1 MKLDD
6 IMSHWEKDSSFDR
19 TELGE
24 ESLKTPK
31 LHQKYY
37 KIYVQERLQLQKLES
52 EYKELYKLKFEY
64 FMGSIADDDLKE
76 HGWHPNP
83 LKILRQDMPM
93 HMDAD
98 QDIIAISLRMG
109 LQNEKIDYV
118 KSILSMI
125 NNRGFQI
132 KNAID
137 FEKFKNGL

>member
-1 MKLDD
+1 
-6 IMSHWEKDSSFDR
+6 
-19 TELGE
+19 
-24 ESLKTPK
+24 
-31 LHQKYY
+31 
-37 KIYVQERLQLQKLES
+37 
-52 EYKELYKLKFEY
+52 
-64 FMGSIADDDLKE
+64 
-76 HGWHPNP
+76 
-83 LKILRQDMPM
+83 M

-98 QDIIAISLRMG
+98 KDIIAISLRMG